1 MPACGRS
8 PAKPMN
14 PEVRILDD
22 GKELAREAADLF
34 VWLGEQALREGRP
47 FRVALSGGSTPRAL
61 HAALAGPPFAHRLDW
76 SRLEFYFGDERCV
89 PPDHPES
96 NYGMA
101 NETLFRPL
109 KIAEDQV
116 SRMAGEASDHDQA
129 ARQYEEVVRARVCPT
144 GSLWPEFDLVLLGL
158 GEDAHTAS
166 LFPGTAALDESRR
179 LVMANTAPQGI
190 KNRITLTAPAIN
202 HARTVVFLVSGAG
215 KAKAVESVLHDRS
228 VDARRAPAKLIRPVA
243 GRMIWFLDR
252 AAASTLPVSQ
262 QDLTYDE
269 E

>member
-8 PAKPMN
+8 AAKPMN
-14 PEVRILDD
+14 PEIRVLDD

-34 VWLGEQALREGRP
+34 VWLGEQALREGRA
-47 FRVALSGGSTPRAL
+47 FRVTLSGGSTPRVL
-61 HAALAGPPFAHRLDW
+61 HAALAGPPFANRLEW

-109 KIAEDQV
+109 KIAEKQIF
-116 SRMAGEASDHDQA
+116 RMGGETPDHDQA
-129 ARQYEEVVRARVCPT
+129 ARQYEEMVRARVCPA
-144 GSLWPEFDLVLLGL
+144 GSPWPVFDLILLGL

-179 LVMANTAPQGI
+179 LVVANTAPQGI

-202 HARTVVFLVSGAG
+202 HARTIVFLVSGAG
-215 KAKAVESVLHDRS
+215 KAKAVAGVLHDRS
-228 VDARRAPAKLIRPVA
+228 VDSRRAPAKLIRPVA
-243 GRMIWFLDR
+243 GRIIWFLDR
-252 AAASTLPVSQ
+252 AAASALPVSQ